1 MTPCDDAMSPRDDK
15 LLRGNGAPPPSNGE
29 LPPRGDARVGVLL
42 LAAGS
47 STRMGKNKMLMEI
60 DGETVLRRAA
70 TTAVAAGLD
79 PVVVVTGHEREHAEA
94 QIDGLGCRTV
104 FNADHETGIHTS
116 VRTGIDALPDGVDA
130 VVIMLADMPL
140 VNAHMLR
147 DLIAAYRGS
156 DAPLVISRYGGEI
169 PAPPMLYDRTLFGEL
184 RVMQRRCGREVV
196 RRHRD
201 EVQALEWPIEAL
213 ADIDTPDDFASVR
226 ATIDAAVGA
235 TEGDGGSAAPTVSNS
250 NAEEEIDEG

>member
-1 MTPCDDAMSPRDDK
+1 MTPPNDSLPPLDDAAR
-15 LLRGNGAPPPSNGE
+15 PSNGG

-47 STRMGKNKMLMEI
+47 STRMGANKMLMEI
-60 DGETVLRRAA
+60 GGETLLRRAA
-70 TTAVAAGLD
+70 TTAVAVGFD
-79 PVVVVTGHEREHAEA
+79 PIVVVTGHEHELAAAEV
-94 QIDGLGCRTV
+94 DGLGCTTV

-116 VRTGIDALPDGVDA
+116 VRAGIDALPNDIDA
-130 VVIMLADMPL
+130 VAIMLADMPF
-140 VNAHMLR
+140 VSADMLR

-156 DAPLVISRYGGEI
+156 DAPLIISRYGGEV

-184 RVMQRRCGREVV
+184 RVMQQRCGREVV

-201 EVQALEWPIEAL
+201 EAQALEWPIEAL

-226 ATIDAAVGA
+226 ATINAAA
-235 TEGDGGSAAPTVSNS
+235 SAAAKDGGSATPA
-250 NAEEEIDEG
+250 

>member
-1 MTPCDDAMSPRDDK
+1 MTACDDAMIPPNDRLPPRDD
-15 LLRGNGAPPPSNGE
+15 AAPPSNGG

-47 STRMGKNKMLMEI
+47 STRMGENKMLIEI

-70 TTAVAAGLD
+70 KTAVAAGFD
-79 PVVVVTGHEREHAEA
+79 PIVVVTGHEREHAEA

-116 VRTGIDALPDGVDA
+116 VRAGVDALPDGIDA
-130 VVIMLADMPL
+130 VVIMLADMPF
-140 VNAHMLR
+140 VSADMLR
-147 DLIAAYRGS
+147 DLIATYRGS
-156 DAPLVISRYGGEI
+156 DAPLVISRYGGGV

-184 RVMQRRCGREVV
+184 RVMQQRCGREVV

-201 EVQALEWPIEAL
+201 EAQALEWPIEAL
-213 ADIDTPDDFASVR
+213 ADINTPDDFASVR
-226 ATIDAAVGA
+226 ATIDAAAGA
-235 TEGDGGSAAPTVSNS
+235 SEGDGSSPAPTVSNGNS
-250 NAEEEIDEG
+250 EEAIDEG